1 MSELQ
6 GVSHPIYSFLPS
18 YVEGLESLVELAL
31 DMRWSW
37 NHSAD
42 EVWKQLDP
50 RLWDLTYNPWVI
62 LQTVSRDQL
71 QRVLADPAFR
81 QKVDDLV
88 QAGHQAAE
96 SPAWFQDNYP
106 QTPPTC
112 VAYFSMEFMLSE
124 ALPIYS
130 GGLGNVAGDQ
140 LKSASDL
147 GVPVVGVGL
156 LYQQGYF
163 RQVIDRTGTQQ
174 ALHPYNDPG
183 QLPIT
188 PLREP
193 NGEWLRLEAKLPGY
207 SLWLRAWQVQIGRV
221 KLYLLDSNDPA
232 NFPAHRG
239 ITAELYGVGQS
250 CDSCRR

>member
-81 QKVDDLV
+81 QKVDDIV

-96 SPAWFQDNYP
+96 SHAWFQDNYP
-106 QTPPTC
+106 QTPT
-112 VAYFSMEFMLSE
+112 
-124 ALPIYS
+124 
-130 GGLGNVAGDQ
+130 
-140 LKSASDL
+140 
-147 GVPVVGVGL
+147 
-156 LYQQGYF
+156 
-163 RQVIDRTGTQQ
+163 T
-174 ALHPYNDPG
+174 
-183 QLPIT
+183 
-188 PLREP
+188 
-193 NGEWLRLEAKLPGY
+193 
-207 SLWLRAWQVQIGRV
+207 
-221 KLYLLDSNDPA
+221 
-232 NFPAHRG
+232 
-239 ITAELYGVGQS
+239 
-250 CDSCRR
+250 